1 MTETAARPILCC
13 RGCGRTKPA
22 PDGDITDLG
31 PAEKCEAC
39 PPWLCEKCGKYCAVG
54 AWCSCWTMVAD
65 MSEAEYRETWGESDS
80 NLYSLDRLRE
90 RKDSQS

>member
-1 MTETAARPILCC
+1 
-13 RGCGRTKPA
+13 
-22 PDGDITDLG
+22 
-31 PAEKCEAC
+31 
-39 PPWLCEKCGKYCAVG
+39 
-54 AWCSCWTMVAD
+54 MVAD